1 MQLRSWPK
9 GRTYFGAIAAAGSL
23 LLSSACF
30 SAGPQLE
37 VLVPIVKDGVV
48 VSCSMNLSAVLK
60 RLAEFADGDKDS
72 SFSVVILSREPGCS
86 SNDYKFSSNGGV
98 TVAVAFKKV
107 GAPNNKPLSPLIL
120 IVPDDPRLSR
130 ACSEVNK
137 LRNAVCV
144 REASKR

>member
-1 MQLRSWPK
+1 
-9 GRTYFGAIAAAGSL
+9 
-23 LLSSACF
+23 
-30 SAGPQLE
+30 

-60 RLAEFADGDKDS
+60 RLAEFAGGDKDA

-86 SNDYKFSSNGGV
+86 SNDYQFSSDAGV
-98 TVAVAFKKV
+98 TISVAFKKI
-107 GAPNNKPLSPLIL
+107 GAPKNKSLSPLIL
-120 IVPDDPRLSR
+120 VVPDDPRLSK

-137 LRNAVCV
+137 LRNAACV